1 MDIGRSIFLD
11 KQSQD
16 FSAAYNSRNQICNTQ
31 VVVPNLLTYLLMTLL
46 FKKVGT
52 YFSWYRYCLSH
63 QFSYSWITKEQHTR
77 DWNAVL
83 FPLHPQLFE
92 RHNFSSFG
100 VSGSVHNPVRTL
112 AYSKTRVW
120 SYCQKLLLAEGTG
133 GGGEPPP
140 LPSYSYKG
148 GNRKNWPIERGKIY
162 I

>member
-1 MDIGRSIFLD
+1 
-11 KQSQD
+11 
-16 FSAAYNSRNQICNTQ
+16 
-31 VVVPNLLTYLLMTLL
+31 MTLL

-140 LPSYSYKG
+140 HPSYSYKG

-162 I
+162 IKTIINFTLAHYQLYHSFSYIILSFSTYYKFW